1 MIQQEGS
8 QIGAFFIKQ
17 AIEKKRIDLLA
28 SVLKTNTLF

>member
-17 AIEKKRIDLLA
+17 AIERKNELNNRQA
-28 SVLKTNTLF
+28 Y

>member
-17 AIEKKRIDLLA
+17 AIEKKRIDLLRML
-28 SVLKTNTLF
+28 LKTNALF